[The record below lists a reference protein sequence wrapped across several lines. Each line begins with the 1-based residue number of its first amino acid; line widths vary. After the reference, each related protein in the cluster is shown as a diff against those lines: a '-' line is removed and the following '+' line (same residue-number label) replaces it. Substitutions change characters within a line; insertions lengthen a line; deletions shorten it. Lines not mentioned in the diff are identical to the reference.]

1 VKLCSILFP
10 LEIYLFQVEQVLV
23 VLHIDLFNLLLE
35 HLLLVVLYQ
44 FVPLL
49 LHICQLLRQ
58 LGLLLGVTLDIFL

>member
-10 LEIYLFQVEQVLV
+10 LEIDLFQVEQVLV

-35 HLLLVVLYQ
+35 HLLLVILYQ